1 MKNSKYDFEIFDYKI
16 KVGEIMNESQF
27 LRTMIETL
35 KWDGEDYEQRDKI
48 LSILRYA
55 EIDFKKTTHLTRK
68 SYQYYENIIIRI
80 RIPMLK
86 EAKNLI
92 DSFIKLVSYIYK
104 ETEEYALGNV
114 LIKPKP
120 VVGQDIDRSE
130 RSAAFEEIREEIIQG
145 IRIAKYAIWASI
157 PMFTDRAIYEELL
170 SKKKEGIQ
178 IRIVTAY
185 KSHIKEFNDELIRE
199 FDTLYVPPYIY
210 YGYNLVHNKFCIVD
224 FEFVMHGSY
233 NWTYA
238 NWPKD
243 NTWVTSIDKELVAEF
258 AEEFKKLY
266 INYL

>member
-1 MKNSKYDFEIFDYKI
+1 
-16 KVGEIMNESQF
+16 MNESQF

-35 KWDGEDYEQRDKI
+35 KWDGEDYEHREKI

-55 EIDFKKTTHLTRK
+55 EIDFEKTTNFTRK

-86 EAKNLI
+86 EAKRLI
-92 DSFIKLVSYIYK
+92 ESFRKLVSYIYR
-104 ETEEYALGNV
+104 ETEEYALGSV

-120 VVGQDIDRSE
+120 VEGQDIDRNE
-130 RSAAFEEIREEIIQG
+130 HFVAFEEIREEIIQG
-145 IRIAKYAIWASI
+145 IRIAKYVIWASI
-157 PMFTDRAIYEELL
+157 GWFTDRVIYEELL

-178 IRIVTAY
+178 IRIVT
-185 KSHIKEFNDELIRE
+185 SDVSNNDRLKNELIRD
-199 FDTLYVPPYIY
+199 FNALFVPGFGA

-238 NWPKD
+238 AEYND
-243 NTWVTSIDKELVAEF
+243 ETWITSIDKELVAEF

-266 INYL
+266 IKYL